1 MQLFY
6 VPQLQTKQPFAL
18 PADEARHCLKVLRK
32 KLGDTVH
39 VTDGLGHL
47 YLAEVVADRYEDCQL
62 QVLHPIADETA
73 RPYKL
78 TIAVAPTH
86 DGDRLEWFIEK
97 ATELG
102 IDAIQLVI
110 TARTERFKYKAER
123 LQKILTG
130 ALKQSGRATLPV
142 LGEPQ
147 EWTDFIK
154 ASAGFKGKKLIA
166 ACFGERKTL
175 AELYTTGE
183 DVLVMIGPEGDFT
196 PEEVDA
202 AVQSG
207 FQPVTLGAARLR
219 VETAALAVV
228 QTIHVL
234 NG

>member
-6 VPQLQTKQPFAL
+6 VPQLQTTQPFAL

-47 YLAEVVADRYEDCQL
+47 YLAEVVADRYDDCQL
-62 QVLHPIADETA
+62 QVLQPVADETA

-86 DGDRLEWFIEK
+86 DSDRLEWFIEK

-110 TARTERFKYKAER
+110 TARTERFKYKEER

-130 ALKQSGRATLPV
+130 ALKQSGRATLPL

-196 PEEVDA
+196 PDEVQA
-202 AVQSG
+202 AVQCG